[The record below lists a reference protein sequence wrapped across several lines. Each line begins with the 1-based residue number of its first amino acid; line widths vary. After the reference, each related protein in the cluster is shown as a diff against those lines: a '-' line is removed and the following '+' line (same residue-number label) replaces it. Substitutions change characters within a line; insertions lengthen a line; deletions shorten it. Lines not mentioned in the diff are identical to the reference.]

1 MWWKI
6 ILSSLFL
13 GIGLAM
19 DACAVSMTNGLNE
32 PKMRNGKAVLI
43 AFMYAFFQALM
54 PMIGWTCVTLVVDK
68 FTAFTKYVPY
78 IAFVLL
84 AIIGGKMLYDGI
96 KEIRSEKNAAQEQS
110 TTDIVDKQQTKT
122 VKKLTFPALLL
133 QALATS
139 VDALSTGFSLSEIAG
154 SSVWVALLCS
164 GIIAVVTFA
173 LSLGAIFLGKKFGD
187 KLGSKAEIVGG
198 AVLIAIGL
206 EILIS
211 GVFF

>member
-96 KEIRSEKNAAQEQS
+96 KEIRSKKNAAQEHS

-122 VKKLTFPALLL
+122 VKKLTFAALLL

>member
-1 MWWKI
+1 MWWQI
-6 ILSSLFL
+6 IITSLFL
-13 GIGLAM
+13 GAGLAM

-32 PKMRNGKAVLI
+32 PKMKISKAVLI
-43 AFMYAFFQALM
+43 SFMYAFFQALM

-68 FTAFTKYVPY
+68 FSVFTKYVPY
-78 IAFVLL
+78 IAFVFL
-84 AIIGGKMLYDGI
+84 AVIGAKMLYDGI
-96 KEIRSEKNAAQEQS
+96 KDIRKEKSADKSAFSAEN
-110 TTDIVDKQQTKT
+110 KQQNT
-122 VKKLTFPALLL
+122 VVIKNLTFTVLLL

-139 VDALSTGFSLSEIAG
+139 IDALSTGFSLSEIAG

-173 LSLGAIFLGKKFGD
+173 LSLGAIYLGKKFGD

-198 AVLIAIGL
+198 CVLIAIGL